1 MRAEYHYES
10 CDGYYGM
17 SDVTVYKF
25 SLALFGLQIDFI
37 GLLQRII
44 DYCGPSIGCRQPLVF
59 VLIPSLFAVI

>member
-1 MRAEYHYES
+1 
-10 CDGYYGM
+10 M

-25 SLALFGLQIDFI
+25 ALALFGLQIDFI

-59 VLIPSLFAVI
+59 VLIPSLFAII